1 MNSQVIIEKK
11 ENNIVHLILNK
22 DAVNALDYDL
32 IIPLIDKIKAIDT
45 IRTRA
50 LLISSNGK
58 HFCAGANLKKR
69 SMMDNDDTIQF
80 LDDLNFCFN
89 MIENLSIPTFAL
101 INGAALGG
109 GTELSL
115 CFDFRLGF
123 VDAKMGLP
131 EVSLGIIPGAGGTQ
145 RLPRLIG
152 LGRAK
157 ELILSGEIIDAN
169 KAFNIGLL
177 NKVLKTGDE
186 LNESFEFINTIIKN
200 APLSLKNAKR
210 AVGLGTVKKN
220 INEGL
225 EVERNAYL
233 KVMNSQDKEEGID
246 AFINKRKPNWK
257 GK

>member
-1 MNSQVIIEKK
+1 
-11 ENNIVHLILNK
+11 
-22 DAVNALDYDL
+22 
-32 IIPLIDKIKAIDT
+32 
-45 IRTRA
+45 
-50 LLISSNGK
+50 
-58 HFCAGANLKKR
+58 
-69 SMMDNDDTIQF
+69 
-80 LDDLNFCFN
+80 
-89 MIENLSIPTFAL
+89 
-101 INGAALGG
+101 
-109 GTELSL
+109 
-115 CFDFRLGF
+115 
-123 VDAKMGLP
+123 
-131 EVSLGIIPGAGGTQ
+131 
-145 RLPRLIG
+145 
-152 LGRAK
+152 
-157 ELILSGEIIDAN
+157 N